1 MKENLFSQ
9 YINSRMSA
17 LDLQNELKRLIH
29 QYNETK
35 GTYLLVYAVDFEKA
49 SRIQGLNISLS
60 MNDYQI
66 IHELLRQI
74 DQPKL
79 DLYLETPG
87 GSGEAAEEIVNFLH
101 GKFETV
107 DFLIA
112 GEAKSAGTLMAM
124 SADEIYMADS
134 GSLGPIDAQV
144 KIGRYVVSAFDYVK
158 WIDEKRDEVEKGSPL
173 NAVDAAMLAQIS
185 PGEYMGVFHAQEFAK
200 DKLKEWL
207 PKYKF
212 KHWKETETRKL
223 PVNESLKTERAE
235 EIAEKMINH
244 ATWRSHGKSLK
255 ISDLEEIGLRIKRI
269 DDNKPLCEIV
279 YRIKTVIKL
288 LFGSSTHCKIFFTEK
303 ESIVQNA
310 YSQNPVTGNQQ
321 NIQAPAIEV
330 NVTCPNCGKQNPL
343 YAKLGKIPAEL
354 EKQLASKGKK
364 FPIDNR
370 TQCECGFTIDLAA
383 IRNQLENQF
392 GRKIVD

>member
-1 MKENLFSQ
+1 MKESLFSQ

-29 QYNETK
+29 LYNEAK

-49 SRIQGLNISLS
+49 FRIQGLNISLN

-66 IHELLRQI
+66 IHELLRQV
-74 DQPKL
+74 DQPKI

-101 GKFETV
+101 KKFETV

-124 SADEIYMADS
+124 SADEIYMTDS

-144 KIGRYVVSAFDYVK
+144 RIGRSVVSAFDYVK
-158 WIDEKRDEVEKGSPL
+158 WIDEKREEVESGSPL

-185 PGEYMGVFHAQEFAK
+185 PGEYRGVFHAQEFAK

-223 PVNESLKTERAE
+223 PVTESLKTEKAE
-235 EIAEKMINH
+235 EIAEKMIDH
-244 ATWRSHGKSLK
+244 AAWRSHGKSLK

-269 DDNKPLCEIV
+269 DDIEPLCEIV
-279 YRIKTVIKL
+279 YHIKTVVKL
-288 LFGSSTHCKIFFTEK
+288 LFGSSTYYKIFFTANEN
-303 ESIVQNA
+303 IIQNA
-310 YSQNPVTGNQQ
+310 ISQNPFAGNRQ
-321 NIQAPAIEV
+321 NIQAPVVEFNIM
-330 NVTCPNCGKQNPL
+330 CPKCGRQHSF
-343 YAKLGKIPAEL
+343 YAKLDKIPVGL
-354 EKQLASKGKK
+354 ERQLAARGKK
-364 FPIDNR
+364 FPIDNK
-370 TQCECGFTIDLAA
+370 TQCVCGFTIDLAA
-383 IRNQLENQF
+383 FRNQLENEL
-392 GRKIVD
+392 GSKLVD

>member
-1 MKENLFSQ
+1 MKESLFSQ

-29 QYNETK
+29 QYNEVK
-35 GTYLLVYAVDFEKA
+35 GTYLLVYAVDLEKA
-49 SRIQGLNISLS
+49 SRIQGLSISLN
-60 MNDYQI
+60 MTDYQM

-101 GKFETV
+101 DKFETV
-107 DFLIA
+107 NFLIA

-124 SADEIYMADS
+124 SADEIYMTDS

-144 KIGRYVVSAFDYVK
+144 RIGRSVVSAFDYVK
-158 WIDEKRDEVEKGSPL
+158 WIDEKREEVEKGSPL

-212 KHWKETETRKL
+212 KHWNETETRKI
-223 PVNESLKTERAE
+223 PVDESLKAKRAE

-269 DDNKPLCEIV
+269 DDIESLCEIV
-279 YRIKTVIKL
+279 YRIKAVVKL
-288 LFGSSTHCKIFFTEK
+288 LFGGSTYFKMFFTANEN
-303 ESIVQNA
+303 IFQNA
-310 YSQNPVTGNQQ
+310 ISQNPLAGNRQ
-321 NIQAPAIEV
+321 NIQAPVIEFSIM
-330 NVTCPNCGKQNPL
+330 CPNCGKQYQL

-354 EKQLASKGKK
+354 EKQLASKSKK
-364 FPIDNR
+364 LPIDNR
-370 TQCECGFTIDLAA
+370 IQCECGFTIDLAA
-383 IRNQLENQF
+383 IRNQLEDQL